1 MIPDANNNDH
11 AGETLTGRQYDWSTL
26 IALAR
31 RVIQTASLA
40 VMAHAEAETVSPRDP
55 KGKDA

>member
-1 MIPDANNNDH
+1 MIPHVHNNEH
-11 AGETLTGRQYDWSTL
+11 TGETLTAGRYDWSTL

-31 RVIQTASLA
+31 RVIQSASLA
-40 VMAHAEAETVSPRDP
+40 VMAHAEAEALAQHSR